1 MRKPDYPSEDHAKW
15 AAVDDYFS
23 QLLLPTDRLAQAA
36 LVANSQAGLPA
47 HDVSALQGNM
57 LALFI
62 KMLNAARVLEIG
74 TLGGYS
80 TILMAQALG
89 EEGKITTLEADA
101 HHAQVASDNIRNAG
115 LSGRVDLRIGAALDL
130 LPHLQGPFD
139 LIFIDADK
147 KNNPAYLN
155 WALALARP
163 GSVIIADNVV
173 RGGAVTDA
181 DSADINVQGVR
192 AFFELLSSDAR
203 LEATAIQTVGEKGW
217 DGFVMARV
225 KHL

>member
-36 LVANSQAGLPA
+36 LVANSQARLPA

-115 LSGRVDLRIGAALDL
+115 LSGRVESICASVRRWMYCLTCRDPLISSLSTRIR
-130 LPHLQGPFD
+130 
-139 LIFIDADK
+139 K
-147 KNNPAYLN
+147 
-155 WALALARP
+155 
-163 GSVIIADNVV
+163 IIPL
-173 RGGAVTDA
+173 T
-181 DSADINVQGVR
+181 
-192 AFFELLSSDAR
+192 
-203 LEATAIQTVGEKGW
+203 
-217 DGFVMARV
+217 
-225 KHL
+225 

>member
-101 HHAQVASDNIRNAG
+101 
-115 LSGRVDLRIGAALDL
+115 
-130 LPHLQGPFD
+130 
-139 LIFIDADK
+139 
-147 KNNPAYLN
+147 
-155 WALALARP
+155 
-163 GSVIIADNVV
+163 
-173 RGGAVTDA
+173 
-181 DSADINVQGVR
+181 
-192 AFFELLSSDAR
+192 R